1 MENTLQKALQHRLRS
16 HPEDFHDVIHA
27 LNITYKNIC
36 HTRDTRPKDALVQL
50 KDLIQT
56 FNTLLDLPTDIKLP
70 IPNETWR
77 SQLHQ
82 IIEDCQKKCEN
93 LQKLLAIA
101 SNNSQHGAN
110 LYDMPLPDTMLAPWI
125 QDWLDPT
132 LQTRAVKRLVYHTIV
147 PIMFPSAHAAAFPNK
162 PTSSKDTS
170 YPHMILLTGPSH
182 TGKSYTI
189 QAVRRYLKDHQ
200 APVRWVIWSAFEC
213 VNAAQQ
219 QLKNHASRPSSN
231 SGLRNTPT
239 QSEYEHESIIP
250 NEWTVFVTDNA
261 SSQDFAQW
269 TEQPWF
275 RAWDQWLS
283 KQPRTL
289 WIASV
294 TMERDANEL
303 DGLSQGVPV
312 QIPFKYPDGRTVYH
326 LFRKLLLR
334 QYGHVRLQNGT
345 LEPPS
350 YARLPIIHE
359 FDRLASLCDHI
370 ATSNVSFATIEKVFQ
385 HTVRHC
391 TRLAMLEN
399 VVYKQPGI
407 EWWYPKNSVKLA
419 ALKPDYD
426 YRLIYPLVHDKI
438 EWCPAK
444 NGQTPTQCS
453 VDATTFWNVQL
464 LDTLPTSEYERLAHV
479 YMDPDSVHDKKS
491 PTYQVIAN
499 FPVKT
504 RVFPYHL
511 HDGFDRC
518 YEWTIAMW
526 LATVAKNK
534 ASARIYRTLLSTD
547 DVCTLPSSAQDA
559 FFNASTLPLQF
570 EDVTDAHQILYIEHK
585 TNDDDTLP
593 IDSRAIPNV
602 HIYNDER
609 SSLVIDEF
617 KHGVPGNV
625 DATTM
630 QKILQVV
637 LNNLDVDVI
646 QVQTHAGYAY
656 YIDVG
661 NVMEHPLRVEAVD
674 PETTRVSLMPRVTL
688 LATSGGPH
696 LDATYRLTC
705 ESDVDALT
713 EAYPREYRD
722 VFREEEST
730 WKLMKP
736 RDPSHLAHLNCKYSH
751 ETKFYLKI
759 FGDLLQAKR
768 RHYSCLNFSQR
779 KILDHSIVDM
789 QNFLDYHLLLIGEN
803 NQNGDWNE
811 VWSMSPT
818 HPTYEAYH
826 PPAHNEVD
834 KVVAVDL
841 AMDWMKKD
849 MQYFVSPR
857 WLEPFYML
865 ATNFNGKLRH
875 MTTHESDSI
884 VALSPMQHL
893 FRTWKW
899 YKHEPVKENTHWIY
913 VKSVVDKQAWSDSIE
928 STSCLKRAFPYIDN
942 TTTLP
947 EAFGGSPGHLN
958 RGGHQESSVDDVY
971 ISSKHTTNLPR
982 QSTDSVLPCLQD
994 ASYMQ
999 TYTSR
1004 TTKSLFHTLIR
1015 HASYLGRHDEKEN
1028 VIHWYEIK
1036 QGREDDPLDTTVAH
1050 LGRHQEVW
1058 ALLSK
1063 NCTYGHAV
1071 CHPWLFALNMC
1082 SLCEGKPGVPVPP
1095 KGAHLNYHELYAH
1108 LLAFPTLHYWSLEGG
1123 DNVLMD
1129 IQEQGI
1135 WDHTVCQYAFVHK
1148 HVHRRPL
1155 PLHGP
1160 FPQSFERNC
1169 VVPTTHVS
1177 LTPSTSH
1184 GKKSVIPDDALSK
1197 IHVYGCSIHHLE
1209 DCWNKMMAQ

>member
-1 MENTLQKALQHRLRS
+1 MENTLQKALQHRLSS
-16 HPEDFHDVIHA
+16 HPEDFHDVVRS
-27 LNITYKNIC
+27 LNTTYKNIC
-36 HTRDTRPKDALVQL
+36 HIRDTQPKDALVQL
-50 KDLIQT
+50 KGLIQT
-56 FNTLLDLPTDIKLP
+56 INTLLALPTDIKLP

-82 IIEDCQKKCEN
+82 IIDDCQNKCDD
-93 LQKLLAIA
+93 LQKVIALA
-101 SNNSQHGAN
+101 SNNSQHTVRS
-110 LYDMPLPDTMLAPWI
+110 YDTALPDTILAPWI

-132 LQTRAVKRLVYHTIV
+132 LQTRAVKRLVYHTVV
-147 PIMFPSAHAAAFPNK
+147 PIMFPSAHTAAFPNK
-162 PTSSKDTS
+162 PTSAKDIS
-170 YPHMILLTGPSH
+170 YPHMLLLNGPSH
-182 TGKSYTI
+182 TGKSYAI

-200 APVRWVIWSAFEC
+200 APVRWVMWSAFEC
-213 VNAAQQ
+213 ADAAQK
-219 QLKNHASRPSSN
+219 QLKYHSSIPLSN
-231 SGLRNTPT
+231 SESPSHIQTEN
-239 QSEYEHESIIP
+239 ESIIP
-250 NEWTVFVTDNA
+250 NEWTVYVTDNV
-261 SSQDFAQW
+261 SSQDFAHW
-269 TEQPWF
+269 TEQAWF

-289 WIASV
+289 WIVSV
-294 TMERDANEL
+294 TIEHAN
-303 DGLSQGVPV
+303 GLNGLAQGVPV
-312 QIPFKYPDGRTVYH
+312 QIPFKYPDGRTLYH

-334 QYGHVRLQNGT
+334 QYGHVRLPNGT

-359 FDRLASLCDHI
+359 FDRLASFCDHI
-370 ATSNVSFATIEKVFQ
+370 ATSGVSFATIERVFQ

-407 EWWYPKNSVKLA
+407 EWWYPKNSVQLA
-419 ALKPDYD
+419 ALKSDYD

-438 EWCPAK
+438 EWCPAQK
-444 NGQTPTQCS
+444 DQMPTQCS
-453 VDATTFWNVQL
+453 VDTTTFWNVQL

-479 YMDPDSVHDKKS
+479 YMDPDSVHDKDS

-526 LATVAKNK
+526 LATVTKNK
-534 ASARIYRTLLSTD
+534 ASERLYRTLLSTD
-547 DVCTLPSSAQDA
+547 DVCTLPSTVQDT
-559 FFNASTLPLQF
+559 FFDASTLPLQF
-570 EDVTDAHQILYIEHK
+570 EDITDAHQVLYIEHE
-585 TNDDDTLP
+585 TYDGDTPDDSSTV
-593 IDSRAIPNV
+593 PNV
-602 HIYNDER
+602 HIYSGEC
-609 SSLVIDEF
+609 SSRTIDEF
-617 KHGVPGNV
+617 VEGVPGNIN
-625 DATTM
+625 ATTM

-637 LNNLDVDVI
+637 LNDLDVDVI

-661 NVMEHPLRVEAVD
+661 NPMEHPLRVEAVD
-674 PETTRVSLMPRVTL
+674 PEATRVSLMPRVTL

-713 EAYPREYRD
+713 EAFPREYKEI
-722 VFREEEST
+722 FREEEST

-736 RDPSHLAHLNCKYSH
+736 RDASHLALLNRKYSH

-768 RHYSCLNFSQR
+768 RHYSCLNYTQR
-779 KILDHSIVDM
+779 ETLDHSIVDL
-789 QNFLDYHLLLIGEN
+789 QNFLDYHLLLIGEDD
-803 NQNGDWNE
+803 QNGDWNQ

-818 HPTYEAYH
+818 HPAYEAYH

-841 AMDWMKKD
+841 AIDWMKKD

-899 YKHEPVKENTHWIY
+899 YKREPVKENTHWIY
-913 VKSVVDKQAWSDSIE
+913 VKSVVNKQAWANSME
-928 STSCLKRAFPYIDN
+928 STSCLKRAFPHMHN

-947 EAFGGSPGHLN
+947 EAFGGSPGNPN
-958 RGGHQESSVDDVY
+958 RGGHEDDSSVDDVY
-971 ISSKHTTNLPR
+971 TSTKDTTNLPR

-999 TYTSR
+999 TYASR
-1004 TTKSLFHTLIR
+1004 TTKSLFHTLMR
-1015 HASYLGRHDEKEN
+1015 HASYLGRHDDKEN

-1036 QGREDDPLDTTVAH
+1036 QGQEDDPLDTTVAH
-1050 LGRHQEVW
+1050 LGRHQDVW

-1071 CHPWLFALNMC
+1071 CHPWLFTLNMC
-1082 SLCEGKPGVPVPP
+1082 TLCEGKPGVPVPP
-1095 KGAHLNYHELYAH
+1095 KGGHLNYHELYAH

-1123 DNVLMD
+1123 DNILTD

-1177 LTPSTSH
+1177 LSPSTSH
-1184 GKKSVIPDDALSK
+1184 GTKSVIPEDALSK
-1197 IHVYGCSIHHLE
+1197 IRVYGCSMHHLE
-1209 DCWNKMMAQ
+1209 DCWQKMSSQ